1 MNNGELTSN
10 FEQYVNI
17 PRSSA
22 SQQSIEPGGG
32 SVPTN
37 PK

>member
-1 MNNGELTSN
+1 MNNGELMPN

-17 PRSSA
+17 SSA
-22 SQQSIEPGGG
+22 TSQQSIDPGGG

-37 PK
+37 PQ